1 MKPPYYKVIRCFICC
16 LCFWGK
22 ASSCFSQNTSY
33 DFSQIEN
40 ISTKQG
46 LSNNSPCGLLQDS
59 RGFIWIA
66 TNYGLN
72 RYDGNN
78 FKVYNYDPTD
88 SNSLLPGW
96 YFSLLEDKNGL
107 IWFSTSSNGFYSFN
121 PRSEKFTRYYHQPD
135 NPNSLAGEI
144 HTGNITIDTSG
155 TLWICTSAGLN
166 SFDPVKKK
174 FELFRHKEDDHS
186 SLSSDN
192 ILWVCGDDENN
203 IWTITSANI
212 VDVFNI
218 TSKRVAAHFAIGS
231 EQMHGNKNKPGLYT
245 VFKRRNGNVWIG
257 SEENGLYGF
266 NMKTKTWKHFF
277 NETESNFL
285 LKNNGFN
292 SCYEDETGNLLIG
305 LVNYGLYYYE
315 AASGKFYLSDQVKSG
330 VNSIIKNRDG
340 KIWIATSDEGVYTLD
355 PANKKIGIIKRNPE
369 KNNSLKSNKISSFYP
384 FQKKELF
391 IYGENEVYLF
401 NTVSKTLQPFKI
413 IDNGQDIFNNNI
425 THKITQDSKNN
436 FWFCTLNRLVKYDP
450 RTKMHSYFRYNEN
463 DSNSLSSASAVGIVE
478 DNNGKIWVTTF
489 GVGLD
494 LYDHLSK
501 TFKAYRA
508 SDKGNS
514 VSTNYL
520 MEMLKTST
528 GIIYIGSWYGGLIQF
543 NPLTETFKI
552 FRHQSSDRNTISS
565 DITFPLY
572 EDKNGF
578 IWAGTVGGGLNVFD
592 PSKELFRTFTMQ
604 DGLPSNAVVSM
615 IDDNDGKTWIGTYNG
630 LACCKLPQNPFDKN
644 VKINFRNYD
653 ISDGLPSNDLN
664 FLGAYKDEEGSL
676 YFSTSTAGFFYLN
689 TKQWRDNEVTPP
701 VYITGFNLMNKP
713 VTAADSWSALKVP
726 TDFSRELK
734 LNYKQNILSFS
745 FVALNFIHP
754 EKNQYAYK
762 LENYD
767 KDWIITDASRRFANY
782 TNLAPGNYVFKVKAS
797 NNDGHWNDTPAE
809 IKIIIT
815 PPFWQ
820 TVWFRILVVMAVA
833 AALYSFYRYRIG
845 QILLLQRIRNKIA
858 TDLHDDI
865 GSTLNSI
872 SVFSEVAKKDSAKR
886 DQALQMIGESSRKIV
901 DSMSD
906 IVWSINPDND
916 SLDKIIFRMRS
927 LSYNLL
933 KAKKI
938 ECSFSADENLSGIK
952 LPMEIRRNF
961 YLIFKEALNNLVKY
975 SLASHASILI
985 SREHGSITCI
995 IRNNGV
1001 GFDNSQKYAGNGLGN
1016 MKKRAEEIDAGL
1028 SIESVIGKGTS
1039 IELNLKT

>member
-1 MKPPYYKVIRCFICC
+1 MKPPYHKVIRHFICC
-16 LCFWGK
+16 LFFLGK
-22 ASSCFSQNTSY
+22 TFSCFSQNTGY

-40 ISTKQG
+40 ISTRQG
-46 LSNNSPCGLLQDS
+46 LSNNNTWSLLQDS

-72 RYDGNN
+72 RYDGYN

-88 SNSLLPGW
+88 SNSIYPGW
-96 YFSLLEDKNGL
+96 NFSLLEDKNGL
-107 IWFSTSSNGFYSFN
+107 IWFSTSSHGFYSFD
-121 PRSEKFTRYYHQPD
+121 PHTEKFTRYYHKPED
-135 NPNSLAGEI
+135 PNSLAGEI
-144 HTGNITIDTSG
+144 HGGNITIDSSG
-155 TLWICTSAGLN
+155 QLWICTSAGLN

-174 FELFRHKEDDHS
+174 FELFKHKTGDQS
-186 SLSSDN
+186 SLSSDY
-192 ILWVCGDDENN
+192 ISWVCADDENN
-203 IWTITSANI
+203 IWTITSGNTL
-212 VDVFNI
+212 DVFSI
-218 TSKRVAAHFAIGS
+218 SGKKVTARFAIGS
-231 EQMHGNKNKPGLYT
+231 EGMPGNKNKPALYS
-245 VFKRRNGNVWIG
+245 VFKGRNGNIWIG
-257 SEENGLYGF
+257 SEENGLYGY
-266 NMKTKTWKHFF
+266 NVKTKTWKHFF
-277 NETESNFL
+277 NEPGNMSS

-292 SCYEDETGNLLIG
+292 SCYEDEAGNLLIG

-315 AASGKFYLSDQVKSG
+315 IASGKFYFSDQIKTG

-340 KIWIATSDEGVYTLD
+340 KIWMATSNEGIYTLD
-355 PANKKIGIIKRNPE
+355 PANKQIGIIKRYQE
-369 KNNSLKSNKISSFYP
+369 KNNSLKSNMISSFYP
-384 FQKKELF
+384 FQKKEFL
-391 IYGENEVYLF
+391 IYGENGVYLF
-401 NTVSKTLQPFKI
+401 NTASKTLQPFKI

-425 THKITQDSKNN
+425 TWKITKDNKNN
-436 FWFCTLNRLVKYDP
+436 FWFCTLNGLVKYDP
-450 RTKMHSYFRYNEN
+450 RTKIHRYFRYNEN
-463 DSNSLSSASAVGIVE
+463 DSNSLSASSAVGIVE
-478 DNNGKIWVTTF
+478 DNKGKIWVTTF
-489 GVGLD
+489 GGGLD
-494 LYDHLSK
+494 LYDPLSK
-501 TFKAYRA
+501 TFKAHKA
-508 SDKGNS
+508 SNKGNS

-520 MEMLKTST
+520 QEMLKAST
-528 GIIYIGSWYGGLIQF
+528 GIIYIGSWHGGLIQF
-543 NPLTETFKI
+543 NPATETFKI
-552 FRHQSSDRNTISS
+552 FRHQSSNPNTISN
-565 DITFPLY
+565 DITWPLY

-578 IWAGTVGGGLNVFD
+578 IWIGTVGGGLNVFD
-592 PSKELFRTFTMQ
+592 PSKELFRTFTMK
-604 DGLPSNAVVSM
+604 DELPSNAVVSM
-615 IDDNDGKTWIGTYNG
+615 IDDNDDKIWMGTYNG

-644 VKINFRNYD
+644 VKIIFRNYD

-664 FLGAYKDEEGSL
+664 FLGAYKDEEGIL
-676 YFSTSTAGFFYLN
+676 YFSTSTAGFFYFN
-689 TKQWRDNEVTPP
+689 TREWQDNQFSPP

-713 VTAADSWSALKVP
+713 VTAADPGSVLKAPVEF
-726 TDFSRELK
+726 TKELK

-754 EKNQYAYK
+754 EKNQYAYM

-782 TNLAPGNYVFKVKAS
+782 TNLVPGNYVFKVKAS
-797 NNDGHWNDTPAE
+797 NNDGHWNNTPAE

-820 TVWFRILVVMAVA
+820 TLWFRVLVAMAVI
-833 AALYSFYRYRIG
+833 AALYLFYRYRIG

-872 SVFSEVAKKDSAKR
+872 SVFSEVAKKDSGKR
-886 DQALQMIGESSRKIV
+886 DKALQMIGESSRKIV

-916 SLDKIIFRMRS
+916 SFDKIIFRMRS

-961 YLIFKEALNNLVKY
+961 FLIFKEALNNLVKY
-975 SLASHASILI
+975 SQAAHASILI
-985 SREHGSITCI
+985 SREHRSITCI
-995 IRNNGV
+995 VRDDGV
-1001 GFDNSQKYAGNGLGN
+1001 GFDNTLEYAGNGLGN
-1016 MKKRAEEIDAGL
+1016 MKKRAEEIDAVL